1 MSRLIIRTIESLPK
15 RQLVLFFFVVFEIF
29 AVPLLVFIM
38 YSSKGSAIRNCRV
51 AEGLRVEVLR
61 SESMRIIT
69 VLFIGIAGA
78 ALLQGMPAY
87 SAEMLRKGLTQ
98 TTPEAIGLQASRLN
112 SIDNVVARAIK
123 AGELPGA
130 VVLVARHGQIA
141 YFKAFG
147 NRSVRPKPEPMTVD
161 TIFDLSSLTKVA
173 ATTPSIMLLVENGT
187 LRLEDKVKRY
197 LPKFSGGGK
206 DNITLRQLLTHYS
219 GLQPDFDLSREWFGY
234 LAALEELWKIKTVS
248 DPGKEFAYSDLNFIA
263 LGEIV
268 HAVTGEMLDV
278 FAREHVFVP
287 LDMKDTCFCPS
298 EKMRP
303 RIAPTETRRS
313 TLKYLKGQ
321 SSQASLDVMLRGEV
335 HDPTAWLMG
344 GVAGHAGLF
353 SSAQDLAIYA
363 QMLLDRGV
371 YPGGRL
377 LSSTTIQ
384 AMTGPQSPDHATQIR
399 GYGWDIESSY
409 SSPRGDIFT
418 KGYGHT
424 GFSGTSMWI
433 HPPTE
438 TFIVILSNRV
448 HPDGGKDI
456 NHLRGAIANIVAGA
470 ISDPR

>member
-1 MSRLIIRTIESLPK
+1 M
-15 RQLVLFFFVVFEIF
+15 
-29 AVPLLVFIM
+29 
-38 YSSKGSAIRNCRV
+38 
-51 AEGLRVEVLR
+51 
-61 SESMRIIT
+61 
-69 VLFIGIAGA
+69 GIAGA

-87 SAEMLRKGLTQ
+87 SAETPRKVLSQ
-98 TTPEAIGLQASRLN
+98 TTPDAVGLQASRLN
-112 SIDNVVARAIK
+112 SIDTVVAKAIK

-141 YFKAFG
+141 YSKAFG
-147 NRSVRPKPEPMTVD
+147 NRSVRPKTEPMTVD
-161 TIFDLSSLTKVA
+161 TIFDIASLTKVVA
-173 ATTPSIMLLVENGT
+173 ATPSIMLLVENGA

-197 LPKFSGGGK
+197 LPNFSGGGK

-219 GLQPDFDLSREWFGY
+219 GLQPDFDLSKEWFGRQ
-234 LAALEELWKIKTVS
+234 AALEELWKIRTVS

-268 HAVTGEMLDV
+268 HSVTGETLDV
-278 FAREHVFVP
+278 FAREHVFDP
-287 LDMKDTCFCPS
+287 LDMKDTCFHPP
-298 EKMRP
+298 KIMIP

-321 SSQASLDVMLRGEV
+321 LSQGSLDVMLRGEV
-335 HDPTAWLMG
+335 HDPTAWRMG

-353 SSAQDLAIYA
+353 STAQDLAVYA
-363 QMLLDRGV
+363 QMLLDRGS

-377 LSSTTIQ
+377 LSSATIQ
-384 AMTGPQSPDHATQIR
+384 AMTSPQSPDRASQVR
-399 GYGWDIESSY
+399 GYGWDIDSSY
-409 SSPRGDIFT
+409 SSPRGDIFA

-424 GFSGTSMWI
+424 GFSGTSIWI

-438 TFIVILSNRV
+438 SFVIILSNRV